1 MAKIPLDKDYLRK
14 HYPDKHKELE
24 KNKASSPAS
33 QSKDNK
39 HCSKAETPSPIF
51 TIGEELQDF
60 YYGGIKQPTE
70 FDKYIDFSKGG
81 GPREFK
87 ISETARLAKMSG
99 YVVKH
104 LRRWE
109 QEKVTGTIEHIYR
122 AYTHP
127 FTCRVMQIEPDCERM
142 KPLLA
147 LRMNTIRDNFEER
160 YKNLLLVAKK
170 VEEKRDHDFRAA
182 IDEFKVATILLCDT
196 VQMIHN
202 EAVLG
207 IEEFL
212 KLQGS
217 ENKEEA
223 QREKQNGK
231 AGGEK
236 NKLRSLEG
244 EWSKPMSKS
253 KMMNALGID
262 SYETFNAYA
271 KRHGIKEINRKTFQI
286 CLDKM
291 SNTEKDKLSKA

>member
-1 MAKIPLDKDYLRK
+1 MAEIPLDKDYLRK
-14 HYPDKHKELE
+14 HYPDKYKELE

-60 YYGGIKQPTE
+60 YYGGIKPPTE

-122 AYTHP
+122 AYLHP
-127 FTCRVMQIEPDCERM
+127 FTYRVKQIEPDCERM

-147 LRMNTIRDNFEER
+147 FRMNTIRDNFEER

-170 VEEKRDHDFRAA
+170 AEEKRDHNFRAA
-182 IDEFKVATILLCDT
+182 IEEFKVATIILCDT

-202 EAVLG
+202 EALLRIVELS
-207 IEEFL
+207 

-217 ENKEEA
+217 ENKEET
-223 QREKQNGK
+223 QRGKQSGKVDSPNEKSSETWYWKLYEKTIK
-231 AGGEK
+231 AFI
-236 NKLRSLEG
+236 
-244 EWSKPMSKS
+244 
-253 KMMNALGID
+253 AAI
-262 SYETFNAYA
+262 
-271 KRHGIKEINRKTFQI
+271 
-286 CLDKM
+286 LDKI
-291 SNTEKDKLSKA
+291 NPP